1 MLICGY
7 LCIKIRYMEV
17 TSAQIGF
24 MRQAIRLAEEN
35 VRSGGGPF
43 GAVVVREGKIIGT
56 GVNRVTSSLDPT
68 AHAEINAIREAC
80 RNLATWQL
88 DGCEI
93 YSSCEPCPMCL
104 GAIYWAR
111 PAALYFANTRED
123 AASIQFDDAFIY
135 RELQQP
141 VESRSIPTVQ
151 LLREE
156 GLSVF
161 ASWEATPGKI
171 QY

>member
-1 MLICGY
+1 MQGTT
-7 LCIKIRYMEV
+7 E
-17 TSAQIGF
+17 QIGF
-24 MRQAIRLAEEN
+24 MRVAIGLAAEN
-35 VRSGGGPF
+35 VGQGGGPF
-43 GAVVVREGKIIGT
+43 GAVVVRDGKIIGS
-56 GVNRVTSSLDPT
+56 GVNRVTALLDPT

-80 RNLATWQL
+80 RNLESWQL
-88 DGCEI
+88 EGCEI

-123 AASIQFDDAFIY
+123 AAAIQFDDGFIY

-141 VESRSIPTVQ
+141 PASRSIPTFQ
-151 LLREE
+151 FLRDE

-161 ASWEATPGKI
+161 ATWESVPNKI
-171 QY
+171 RY